1 MKRKGCNNDR
11 SAGIEIWLCIDIENR
26 KTFDVFAM
34 IWCVLGWLRPVGEIR
49 AEKRAVQSISFHHSY
64 LLIVLHKTKKTHLS
78 INSPDVS
85 MLLHVA
91 SVDRYTNHC
100 EHPFPKLMFHP
111 AKNINDQMCLESSR
125 ETY

>member
-26 KTFDVFAM
+26 KTFDVFVM

-64 LLIVLHKTKKTHLS
+64 LLIVLHKTKK
-78 INSPDVS
+78 NSFVNQ
-85 MLLHVA
+85 LTRRFNA
-91 SVDRYTNHC
+91 
-100 EHPFPKLMFHP
+100 
-111 AKNINDQMCLESSR
+111 SSR
-125 ETY
+125 RIGR